1 MAENVLIG
9 GGESEFVLSL
19 DLNFMLHEWNVKPYW
34 LLLWLGTTLYL
45 NLFFVVVFLSC
56 LLSHFLSSLTCVFSV
71 SSFPLY
77 FFNCLCAV
85 LCCPVNI
92 YPKDAVVIE
101 AQKKG
106 KFGSYAAL
114 LCLLL
119 ASETV
124 R

>member
-1 MAENVLIG
+1 VLIG
-9 GGESEFVLSL
+9 GGESEYFIGPELHVVRMECKTVLAAPMFRYHTVLKSFL
-19 DLNFMLHEWNVKPYW
+19 CCCIP
-34 LLLWLGTTLYL
+34 
-45 NLFFVVVFLSC
+45 FLSPVT
-56 LLSHFLSSLTCVFSV
+56 LSYLTWVFSV
-71 SSFPLY
+71 SSFPLS

-85 LCCPVNI
+85 LRCPVNI

>member
-1 MAENVLIG
+1 M
-9 GGESEFVLSL
+9 FVLSL
-19 DLNFMLHEWNVKPYW
+19 DLNFMLCEWNVKQYW
-34 LLLWLGTTLYL
+34 LLLWIVTTLYL
-45 NLFFVVVFLSC
+45 NLVCVVLFLSY
-56 LLSHFLSSLTCVFSV
+56 LLSHSLSYLTWVFSV
-71 SSFPLY
+71 SSFPLS

-85 LCCPVNI
+85 LRCPVNI